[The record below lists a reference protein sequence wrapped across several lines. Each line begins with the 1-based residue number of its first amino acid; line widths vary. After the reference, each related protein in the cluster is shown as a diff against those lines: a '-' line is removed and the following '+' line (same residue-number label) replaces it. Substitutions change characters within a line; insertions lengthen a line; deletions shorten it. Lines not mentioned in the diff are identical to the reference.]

1 MTSFPLK
8 IVTPDGLIFD
18 GEAEELVVRSTT
30 GDVAVLAKHTNFVTP
45 LGMGRA
51 IIVSGGIRRT
61 AACIGGMLS
70 VVNGSVTL
78 VPTTFEWSD
87 KIDLERADD
96 WFLDPRVPAGGQA
109 GPELY
114 ARNDLDRGHLVRR
127 RDPVWG
133 PPAVAARAWTTR
145 IPSTLLLAALLG
157 VAAVVVGLLVSWH
170 AGTAAGA
177 SIACCAILAAGLSA
191 LLRNALRRLR
201 LGLRHDAPAAA
212 IR

>member
-87 KIDLERADD
+87 KIDLARADAAYQRANAI
-96 WFLDPRVPAGGQA
+96 LKNPQA
-109 GPELY
+109 SE
-114 ARNDLDRGHLVRR
+114 NDLKLAEAKLRRALVRKS
-127 RDPVWG
+127 
-133 PPAVAARAWTTR
+133 VA
-145 IPSTLLLAALLG
+145 S
-157 VAAVVVGLLVSWH
+157 
-170 AGTAAGA
+170 
-177 SIACCAILAAGLSA
+177 
-191 LLRNALRRLR
+191 NK
-201 LGLRHDAPAAA
+201 
-212 IR
+212 